1 MFKKALNI
9 FISIILLLPL
19 FSAGTLGSS
28 QPGNNPLPSFQM
40 PCDMDH
46 CDMDD
51 CTPRLPKG
59 PLCLSS
65 SSITPYLPNEIG
77 DYLPPLT
84 SSLIVISSGV
94 FSDQG
99 FVRSIFRPPTS

>member
-1 MFKKALNI
+1 MSKKALNI
-9 FISIILLLPL
+9 FISILLLLPL
-19 FSAGTLGSS
+19 FSTGTLGSS
-28 QPGNNPLPSFQM
+28 QPGDNPLPSFHT
-40 PCDMDH
+40 PCG
-46 CDMDD
+46 MDD
-51 CTPRLPKG
+51 CTPRLPKC

-65 SSITPYLPNEIG
+65 SSIIPYLPNDMG

-99 FVRSIFRPPTS
+99 VVRSIF